1 MRLSRFLPARWL
13 PVALVV
19 AAMIEIS
26 FGAVLKKNVVDESR
40 GGGQLDLITG
50 LT

>member
-19 AAMIEIS
+19 AAMIQTS
-26 FGAVLKKNVVDESR
+26 FGAALKKNVVDESL
-40 GGGQLDLITG
+40 GGQQLDLPTSF
-50 LT
+50 T